1 MTVEEVTDE
10 LLIQN
15 SILAFIHNYREHKWI
30 DQYQELLQRIES
42 GQYSTSK
49 VQGRGRPAKR
59 ARKKETSSSTP
70 IKETTQTT

>member
-42 GQYSTSK
+42 GQYSTPK